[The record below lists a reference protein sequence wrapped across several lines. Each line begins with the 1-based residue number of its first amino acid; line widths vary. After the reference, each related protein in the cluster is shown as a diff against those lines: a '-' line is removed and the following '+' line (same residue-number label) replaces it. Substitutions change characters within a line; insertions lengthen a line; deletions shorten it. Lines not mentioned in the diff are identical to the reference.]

1 MSEEKPVVYIFH
13 GDDKAAIQH
22 EIDALYAR
30 MGDSSLAE
38 LNTTRLDGRQAS
50 EEELRTAVL
59 APPFLIDRRLVVLN
73 NPFAR
78 LATPAAR
85 ERFVKLLDSLPG
97 STALILVIEDQQKW
111 VKGRQEW
118 DVVKH
123 DGWLMK
129 WVQGAGKRAHVK
141 PLLLP
146 EAAKMP
152 AWIEKHAREAGGKFT
167 PEAAQALA
175 EYTGNATALAS
186 QEIDKLL
193 TYVDGQRTVEVED
206 VERLVLTG
214 GPVNVFKMVEAL
226 ADRDS
231 RLALRLLHILL
242 ADNEP
247 SHLWGLIVR
256 QFRLLNQVREVLDEG
271 GDLNQVYREV
281 KGIRYAQQYL
291 AQAQRFTQPELDAIH
306 HRLLELDARMKTS
319 QVPADLAM
327 ELLVAEIA
335 H

>member
-1 MSEEKPVVYIFH
+1 MPEEKPVVYIFH

-30 MGDSSLAE
+30 MGDPGLAE

-50 EEELRTAVL
+50 EEDLRTAVL
-59 APPFLIDRRLVVLN
+59 APPFLIERRLVVLN

-85 ERFVKLLDSLPG
+85 ERFVRLLDALPG
-97 STALILVIEDQQKW
+97 TTALILVVEDQQKW
-111 VKGRQEW
+111 KDRHLEW
-118 DVVKH
+118 DVVRP

-129 WVQGAGKRAHVK
+129 WVQGSGKRALEK
-141 PLLLP
+141 PFALP
-146 EAAKMP
+146 EVGKMP
-152 AWIEKHAREAGGKFT
+152 AWIEKHAQQAGGKFT

-175 EYTGNATALAS
+175 EHTGNATALAS

-193 TYVDGQRTVEVED
+193 TYVDGQRPVELED
-206 VERLVLTG
+206 VERLVISG
-214 GPVNVFKMVEAL
+214 GPVSVFKMVEAL
-226 ADRDS
+226 AERDS
-231 RLALRLLHILL
+231 RQALRLMHVLL

-247 SHLWGLIVR
+247 SHLFGLITR
-256 QFRLLNQVREVLDEG
+256 QFRFLIQVREILDEG
-271 GDLNQVYREV
+271 GDLNQVLKEV
-281 KGIRYAQQYL
+281 KHITYARQCM

-306 HRLLELDARMKTS
+306 HRLLELDAATKTS
-319 QVPADLAM
+319 QVPADLAL

>member
-1 MSEEKPVVYIFH
+1 MPEEKPVVYIFH
-13 GDDKAAIQH
+13 GDDKSAIQQ

-30 MGDSSLAE
+30 MGDPTMAE
-38 LNTTRLDGRQAS
+38 LNTARLDGRQAS
-50 EEELRTAVL
+50 EEDLRTAVL
-59 APPFLIDRRLVVLN
+59 APPFLLNRRLVVLN

-85 ERFVKLLDSLPG
+85 ERFLKLLDGLPD
-97 STALILVIEDQQKW
+97 STALILVIEDQKKW
-111 VKGRQEW
+111 AKDHFEWEMVKP
-118 DVVKH
+118 

-129 WVQGAGKRAHVK
+129 WVQPAGKRVRVE
-141 PLLLP
+141 PFELP
-146 EAAKMP
+146 DVRKMP
-152 AWIEKHAREAGGKFT
+152 AWIEKHAREAGGRFT

-175 EYTGNATALAS
+175 EHTGNATALAS

-193 TYVDGQRTVEVED
+193 TYVDGQRPVEVED
-206 VERLVLTG
+206 VEKLVLTG
-214 GPVNVFKMVEAL
+214 GPVSVFKMVEAL

-231 RLALRLLHILL
+231 RQALRLLHILL
-242 ADNEP
+242 ADNET

-256 QFRLLNQVREVLDEG
+256 QFRLLIQVREILDEG
-271 GDLNQVYREV
+271 GDLAQVYREV

-291 AQAQRFTQPELDAIH
+291 AQARRFTQPELDAIH